1 MNGECAVWIGM
12 RNTIANRKRIAI
24 LQSEGM
30 SDRLLLL
37 VDSIKG
43 IENDLSWH
51 SLRQP

>member
-1 MNGECAVWIGM
+1 MNVECAVWIGVW
-12 RNTIANRKRIAI
+12 NTIANRKRIAN
-24 LQSEGM
+24 LQSEGG

-37 VDSIKG
+37 VDSIQG